1 MVECFELHHP
11 GDHLSLNISAETCV
25 SCSIS
30 VAHLHSSIEILGMLM
45 VGLFQFLTMLSTL
58 HWAQNLMESLIKL
71 GGFLNQES

>member
-11 GDHLSLNISAETCV
+11 GDHLPLNISAETCV

-30 VAHLHSSIEILGMLM
+30 VAQLHSSTEILGVLM
-45 VGLFQFLTMLSTL
+45 VGLFHHK

-71 GGFLNQES
+71 GGFLNPES